1 MTGDHCLPAPL
12 IVRRYSGAV
21 WLPISGSARRARGG
35 EQFSAQTFDLA
46 PVEPGELFEDGFSLA
61 CRRHH
66 DGAPVAP
73 AGFLPDQAPARRP
86 LDQAHHGVVAFL
98 KELRELGDRGR
109 AESRKALHAEEQLML
124 LRGDARGAGRL
135 LAETQETAQLV
146 ARPGQALLERRGPVL
161 PVTV

>member
-1 MTGDHCLPAPL
+1 MP
-12 IVRRYSGAV
+12 V
-21 WLPISGSARRARGG
+21 SA
-35 EQFSAQTFDLA
+35 L
-46 PVEPGELFEDGFSLA
+46 V
-61 CRRHH
+61 
-66 DGAPVAP
+66 
-73 AGFLPDQAPARRP
+73 